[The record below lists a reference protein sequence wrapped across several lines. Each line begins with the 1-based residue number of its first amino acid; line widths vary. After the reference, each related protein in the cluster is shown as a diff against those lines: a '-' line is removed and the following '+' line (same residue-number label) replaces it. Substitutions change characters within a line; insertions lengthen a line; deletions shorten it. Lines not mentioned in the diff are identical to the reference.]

1 MDLDH
6 LSIHELKN
14 GFRYVPEAQV
24 YICLVCGQRFENG
37 EVFPIQGR
45 FLEAQRAVEF
55 HVVEQHGDNLNRLL
69 HEDSKYNSLTDNQ
82 KQLLS
87 LIHEG
92 FSDKEISGKLGV
104 SSSTVRH
111 QRFMFREKAK
121 QAKLYLAIYEQAAEK
136 KTTDEERL
144 VQIHSHATM
153 VDERYLITEKEN
165 QQIVKSAF
173 TSLSPLK
180 LKAFPSREKK
190 KIVVLRIIAQQFEQG
205 KTYTEN
211 EINELLRSIF
221 DDHAVLRRYLV
232 DYGFMY
238 RTPDGKEYR
247 LT

>member
-6 LSIHELKN
+6 LSIDELKN
-14 GFRYVPEAQV
+14 GFRYVPEARV
-24 YICLVCGQRFENG
+24 YICIACGQRFENG
-37 EVFPIQGR
+37 EVFSIQGR
-45 FLEAQRAVEF
+45 FFEAQRAVAV

-92 FSDKEISGKLGV
+92 MSDKEISGKLGV
-104 SSSTVRH
+104 SASTIRH

-121 QAKLYLAIYEQAAEK
+121 QAKLYMAIYEQAVEK

-144 VQIHSHATM
+144 ISIHPHATM
-153 VDERYLITEKEN
+153 VDERYLVTEKEN
-165 QQIVKSAF
+165 QQILNSVF

-180 LKAFPSREKK
+180 LKAFPSREKR

-211 EINELLRSIF
+211 EINEQLRSIF